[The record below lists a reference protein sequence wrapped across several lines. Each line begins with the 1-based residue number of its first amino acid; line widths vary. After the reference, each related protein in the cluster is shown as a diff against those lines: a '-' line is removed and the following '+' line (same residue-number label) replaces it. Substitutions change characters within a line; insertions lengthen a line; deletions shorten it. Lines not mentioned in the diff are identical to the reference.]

1 MIRALAGV
9 ALSTLIVAQAAF
21 AQEAPKPA
29 SAATIAAQ
37 KAAKAALPKEDGKD
51 LEFARRGFIAT
62 SKEPVIVSAKGEPLW
77 NFHAYDFLKGDAP
90 ATVHPALWRHQSLL
104 KENGLFKASEGV
116 WQVRG
121 FDISNMTLIAG
132 KTGWIIVDPLTRT
145 DVAKAALGLA
155 NEKLGARPVAAVIYT
170 HSHSD
175 HFGGVKGIVS
185 AEDVK
190 AGKVQIIAPEHFVEE
205 AASENVIAGPAMGR
219 RATYQFGVGT
229 PPGVQGSM
237 GSGIGSGLSGGEISM
252 IPPTLIIRKTGETH
266 VVDGVTLEF
275 QMVPETEAPAELN
288 VMLPERRTFLVGE
301 IAVCSQHNVLTPRG
315 ALVRNTLRWAGFLS
329 EALRLYADRSDT
341 LVASHCWPRFGN
353 GEVKSFLTAQ
363 RDNYKFLH
371 DQSVRLMNNGLNAT
385 ELAEQIVPTPELAAN
400 WSTHGYYGTY
410 NHNAK
415 AVSQRYIGWYDANPA
430 NLNPHIPT
438 ERAKRLVAALGGAD
452 RVLALGKAA
461 MAQGDYRWSSDLLS
475 QLVFAEPGNTAA
487 KALLA
492 DSFEQQGYQAESALW
507 RNMFLTGASELRHD
521 AVKLNTAVSLDL
533 AAAIPSGMLLDSV
546 ATRLVPA
553 KVADVKSLINLE
565 FTDRNEKAAITLQSG
580 VMVAEMD
587 QSHAAPM
594 ATLKGP
600 RQLFLG
606 LMFMKAPLAMLEKA
620 GLTVEGERAVV
631 EAWQAAI
638 ETPEATFNIV
648 TP

>member
-1 MIRALAGV
+1 MIRTLTSV
-9 ALSTLIVAQAAF
+9 ALSALIAAQAAA
-21 AQEAPKPA
+21 AQESPKPA
-29 SAATIAAQ
+29 SPATIAAQ

-51 LEFARRGFIAT
+51 LEFARRGFVAT
-62 SKEPVIVSAKGEPLW
+62 YKDPVIVNAKGEPLW
-77 NFHAYDFLKGDAP
+77 NFHAYDFVKGDAP
-90 ATVHPALWRHQSLL
+90 ATVNPALWRHQSLL
-104 KENGLFKASEGV
+104 KEHGLFKASEGV

-185 AEDVK
+185 LEDVK

-237 GSGIGSGLSGGEISM
+237 GSGIGSGLSGGDISM
-252 IPPTLIIRKTGETH
+252 IPPTLIIKETGEKH

-288 VMLPERRTFLVGE
+288 VMLPERRTLLVGE
-301 IAVCSQHNVLTPRG
+301 IAVCSMHNVLTPRG

-371 DQSVRLMNNGLNAT
+371 DQSVRLMNDGLNAT
-385 ELAEQIVPTPELAAN
+385 ELAEQIVPPPELAAN

-438 ERAKRLVAALGGAD
+438 ERAKRLIDALGGAD
-452 RVLALGKAA
+452 RVIALGKKA
-461 MAQGDYRWSSDLLS
+461 MTDGDYRWSSDLLS
-475 QLVFAEPGNTAA
+475 QLVFAQPDNAAA

-507 RNMFLTGASELRHD
+507 RNMFLTGAHELRNGTL
-521 AVKLNTAVSLDL
+521 KGNTAVSLDL
-533 AAAIPSGMLLDSV
+533 VGAIPSGMMLDSL
-546 ATRLVPA
+546 ATRIVPA
-553 KVADVKSLINLE
+553 KVAGMNTRFNLV
-565 FTDRNEKAAITLQSG
+565 FTDRQEKAAIAIENG
-580 VMVAEMD
+580 VMVAEMGEA
-587 QSHAAPM
+587 HAAPT
-594 ATLKGP
+594 ATLSGP

-606 LMFMKAPLAMLEKA
+606 LMMVKAPLATLERA
-620 GLTVEGERAVV
+620 GLVVEGDKAAV
-631 EAWQAAI
+631 EAWQAAVVA
-638 ETPEATFNIV
+638 PEATFNIV